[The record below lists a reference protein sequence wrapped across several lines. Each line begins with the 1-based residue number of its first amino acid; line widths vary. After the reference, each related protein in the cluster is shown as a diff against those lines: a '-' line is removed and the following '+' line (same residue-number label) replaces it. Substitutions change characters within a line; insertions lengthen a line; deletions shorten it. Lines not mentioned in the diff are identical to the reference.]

1 MLKCLTCNKC
11 LTNSYFYFRYAD
23 ILAGKLQQK
32 VTSVEK
38 MQATR
43 KLLKEKIETFKADK
57 ATLQPLIGKLTDQTK
72 FLQDDVSLG
81 YTHTQSNFLFEM
93 INKIFNFIF
102 LFQIEN
108 DISKRYKNRPV
119 NLMGGI
125 SLF

>member
-1 MLKCLTCNKC
+1 M
-11 LTNSYFYFRYAD
+11 
-23 ILAGKLQQK
+23 
-32 VTSVEK
+32 TSVEK

-43 KLLKEKIETFKADK
+43 KLLKEKIEIFKADK

-81 YTHTQSNFLFEM
+81 YTYIQSNFIFEM
-93 INKIFNFIF
+93 INKIFNFIY